1 MFVIRHIEE
10 GWGLTAEQA
19 SYSSGGGGLVVVVVV
34 I

>member
-19 SYSSGGGGLVVVVVV
+19 EVTVLAVEDWWWW
-34 I
+34 